1 MWIEYY
7 VLASGVGGTTGP
19 DMIARH
25 SPPLLGRAV
34 AGDCGLVNIS
44 KRAEGCAWDRD
55 IRRELAVDAA
65 SSRTRPRHVGRR
77 VRSTSRPSVAMKG
90 TTRCRRA
97 SAGHVWVR
105 RPLVRWHRRGRAQSS
120 VTIRRAAL
128 RRALA
133 CYLAVPRQ
141 RLFWDRVTGSVAL
154 SPAMV
159 TAPRRES
166 VPMTVADIPRGNA
179 EEGPTALSSAG
190 HMSVIE
196 PACPELNV
204 HAQPWF
210 RWAASVHASGS
221 WSVPSQL
228 VLSRPVAMHLL
239 DCCRI
244 RRRGCVPRR
253 NFSLLGL
260 R

>member
-7 VLASGVGGTTGP
+7 VPASGVGGTAGP

-25 SPPLLGRAV
+25 SPPLLGRAI
-34 AGDCGLVNIS
+34 AGDGGLVNIS
-44 KRAEGCAWDRD
+44 KHAEGCAWDRD

-65 SSRTRPRHVGRR
+65 SSRTRPRRVGRR
-77 VRSTSRPSVAMKG
+77 ARSTSRPSVAMKG
-90 TTRCRRA
+90 PTRCRRA
-97 SAGHVWVR
+97 STGHVWVR

-120 VTIRRAAL
+120 VPIRRAAL

-133 CYLAVPRQ
+133 SYLAVPWR
-141 RLFWDRVTGSVAL
+141 RLFLDRVTGSVAL

-166 VPMTVADIPRGNA
+166 VPVTVSDIPRGKV
-179 EEGPTALSSAG
+179 EEGPTALSSAS
-190 HMSVIE
+190 HMSVVE

-204 HAQPWF
+204 HAP
-210 RWAASVHASGS
+210 SHGS
-221 WSVPSQL
+221 RGLLVCVRRAPGQL
-228 VLSRPVAMHLL
+228 VSSRPVAMQLL

-244 RRRGCVPRR
+244 RRRGYVPRR
-253 NFSLLGL
+253 NLSLLGL

>member
-7 VLASGVGGTTGP
+7 VLASGVGGTAGP
-19 DMIARH
+19 NMIARH

-34 AGDCGLVNIS
+34 AGDGGLVNIS
-44 KRAEGCAWDRD
+44 KHAEGCAWDRD
-55 IRRELAVDAA
+55 IRRELAVDSA
-65 SSRTRPRHVGRR
+65 SSRTRPRRVGRR
-77 VRSTSRPSVAMKG
+77 ARSASRPSVAMKG
-90 TTRCRRA
+90 PTRCRRA
-97 SAGHVWVR
+97 STGHVWVR

-120 VTIRRAAL
+120 VPIRRAAL

-133 CYLAVPRQ
+133 SYLAVPWR
-141 RLFWDRVTGSVAL
+141 RLFLDRVTGSVAL

-166 VPMTVADIPRGNA
+166 VPVTVSDIPRGKV
-179 EEGPTALSSAG
+179 EEGPTALSSAS
-190 HMSVIE
+190 HMSVVE